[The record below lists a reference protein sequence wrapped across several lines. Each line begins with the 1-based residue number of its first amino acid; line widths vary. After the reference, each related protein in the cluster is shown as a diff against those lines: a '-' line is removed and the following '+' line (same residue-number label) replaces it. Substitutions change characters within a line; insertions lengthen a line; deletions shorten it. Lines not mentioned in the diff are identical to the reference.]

1 MMIKKFFLMV
11 CFLVTMGCV
20 GIPENIKPVEPFDA
34 QKYLGKWYEIARLDH
49 SFERGL
55 TAINAEYSLN
65 EDQSLS
71 VLNRGYSVANK
82 EWKEA
87 KGVAYFAENS
97 NQGHLKVSF
106 FRPFYASYVVFELDE
121 NYQYSLVTSWDKSYF
136 WILAR
141 SPNMD
146 GTLKATLIAKAK
158 ALGFET
164 EKLIYVN
171 QALPNETNR

>member
-1 MMIKKFFLMV
+1 MIKKFFLIV
-11 CFLVTMGCV
+11 GFLATISCV
-20 GIPENIKPVEPFDA
+20 GIPENIKPVEPFNA

-65 EDQSLS
+65 EDKSLS
-71 VLNRGYSVANK
+71 VLNRGYSVTDK
-82 EWKEA
+82 TWKEA
-87 KGVAYFAENS
+87 KGVAYFANNP
-97 NQGHLKVSF
+97 NQGHLNVSF
-106 FRPFYASYVVFELDE
+106 FRPFYASYIVFELDE

-141 SPNMD
+141 SPKID
-146 GTLKATLIAKAK
+146 EKLKSALIAKAK

-171 QALPNETNR
+171 QELPN

>member
-65 EDQSLS
+65 EDESLS
-71 VLNRGYSVANK
+71 VLNRG
-82 EWKEA
+82 
-87 KGVAYFAENS
+87 
-97 NQGHLKVSF
+97 
-106 FRPFYASYVVFELDE
+106 
-121 NYQYSLVTSWDKSYF
+121 
-136 WILAR
+136 
-141 SPNMD
+141 
-146 GTLKATLIAKAK
+146 
-158 ALGFET
+158 
-164 EKLIYVN
+164 
-171 QALPNETNR
+171 

>member
-1 MMIKKFFLMV
+1 MV